1 MARKDESIKKDVA
14 DYLYWDD
21 RVDSSDISITVDDG
35 EVKLDGTVTD
45 YTSSK
50 NAVLDAWDAEG
61 VTKVENN
68 LEVEIPTEV
77 TVPTDSE
84 IESNIKNILE
94 WNSSIDASEIGVD
107 VSAGVVTLD
116 GTVDA
121 YWKKLRAE
129 DVVSRA
135 TGVLNVANELA
146 VVPTEDVLDKA
157 IAEDVV
163 SALETK
169 FTVNADD
176 VDVKVEDGT
185 VTLSGTLPSWTSYRS
200 AMDAAEN
207 TLGVTDVIDQLVI
220 E

>member
-1 MARKDESIKKDVA
+1 MARTDEAIKKDII
-14 DYLYWDD
+14 DELYWDN
-21 RVDSSDISITVDDG
+21 RVDSSDITVQVDNGD
-35 EVKLDGTVTD
+35 VTLNGTVSD

-61 VTKVENN
+61 VTEVKNN

-77 TVPTDSE
+77 SVPTDSE
-84 IESNIKNILE
+84 IKSNIADMLE
-94 WNSSIDASEIGVD
+94 WNASIDASEIEVD

-116 GTVDA
+116 GVVDA

-129 DVVSRA
+129 DVTSRA
-135 TGVLNVANELA
+135 TGVLNVVNELA

-157 IAEDVV
+157 IAEDVI

-176 VDVKVEDGT
+176 VDVKVEDGI
-185 VTLSGTLPSWTSYRS
+185 VTLSGTLPSWTSYRA

-207 TLGVTDVIDQLVI
+207 TLGVTDVVDQLII

>member
-1 MARKDESIKKDVA
+1 MARTDEAIKKDII
-14 DYLYWDD
+14 DELYWDN
-21 RVDSSDISITVDDG
+21 RVDSSDITVQVDNGD
-35 EVKLDGTVTD
+35 VTLNGTVSD

-61 VTKVENN
+61 VTEVKNN

-77 TVPTDSE
+77 SVPTDSE
-84 IESNIKNILE
+84 IKSNIADMLE
-94 WNSSIDASEIGVD
+94 WNASIDASEIEVD

-116 GTVDA
+116 GVVDA

-129 DVVSRA
+129 DVTSRA
-135 TGVLNVANELA
+135 TGVLNVVNELA

-176 VDVKVEDGT
+176 VDVKVEDGI
-185 VTLSGTLPSWTSYRS
+185 VTLSGTLPSWTSYRA

-207 TLGVTDVIDQLVI
+207 TLGVTDVVDQLII

>member
-1 MARKDESIKKDVA
+1 MARTDEAIKKDII
-14 DYLYWDD
+14 DELYWDD
-21 RVDSSDISITVDDG
+21 RVDSSDITVQVDNGD
-35 EVKLDGTVTD
+35 VTLDGTVSD

-50 NAVLDAWDAEG
+50 NAVIDAWDAEG

-77 TVPTDSE
+77 SVPTDSE
-84 IESNIKNILE
+84 IKSNIADMLD
-94 WNSSIDASEIGVD
+94 WNSSIDASEIDVD

-116 GTVDA
+116 GVVDA

-129 DVVSRA
+129 DVASRA
-135 TGVLNVANELA
+135 TGVLNVVNELA

-176 VDVKVEDGT
+176 VDVKVEDGV
-185 VTLSGTLPSWTSYRS
+185 VTLSGTLPSWTSYRA

-207 TLGVTDVIDQLVI
+207 TLGVTDVVDQLII